1 MSMSWQNTPGPFG
14 KYPCEEGYDDDL
26 VEYSLRSFEHGMNN
40 WKRKILN
47 FIKQQEST
55 QPLIFPWIV
64 IKDRLFKYSGTGEYL
79 SDKYDLP
86 LLYIDSDSKIVQ
98 QTFLGETTNK
108 LNVITTNLCVVIDP
122 DNPRYVILFIDD
134 EHDYNDVINPIL
146 QNCKFVIVF
155 SRSKPN
161 DDQIPLVSVLS
172 EFEYSDELCEGCN
185 KEICSGCAN
194 CNCDGGCR
202 C

>member
-146 QNCKFVIVF
+146 QNCKFVNPGVNSFWPDQVHIDRLSSISLIVIVLPIEF
-155 SRSKPN
+155 SI
-161 DDQIPLVSVLS
+161 IPSRLYGVLS
-172 EFEYSDELCEGCN
+172 
-185 KEICSGCAN
+185 
-194 CNCDGGCR
+194 
-202 C
+202 